1 MNETLKNIALAA
13 VVAVLVF
20 LAVAFIMWDM
30 DIANWRKG
38 QRAALVGMCA
48 ICSGGA
54 VAMRNAKH
62 LS

>member
-30 DIANWRKG
+30 DVAHWRKG
-38 QRAALVGMCA
+38 QRAGLLGMCT
-48 ICSGGA
+48 ICAAAA
-54 VAMRNAKH
+54 VAIRNVKH